1 MLKFNTQNY
10 QMIKRR
16 EGTSIYFLKY
26 TTTISSFI
34 FTLHE
39 KCPNM
44 EFFLVRIFPHVDWI
58 CEDKEYLRM
67 LENTYQKKLRIWTLV
82 TQWQKGKESD
92 DEESYD
98 EKILE
103 SVIVPPP
110 TTRARQRRNKTRK
123 RNKNVNPKHVIN

>member
-1 MLKFNTQNY
+1 MKSVQIWSFFWSAFSRMWTEY
-10 QMIKRR
+10 VKIR
-16 EGTSIYFLKY
+16 SI
-26 TTTISSFI
+26 SPDS
-34 FTLHE
+34 
-39 KCPNM
+39 
-44 EFFLVRIFPHVDWI
+44 V
-58 CEDKEYLRM
+58 RM
-67 LENTYQKKLRIWTLV
+67 LENTDQKKLRIWTLV

-110 TTRARQRRNKTRK
+110 TTRARQRRNKRRK